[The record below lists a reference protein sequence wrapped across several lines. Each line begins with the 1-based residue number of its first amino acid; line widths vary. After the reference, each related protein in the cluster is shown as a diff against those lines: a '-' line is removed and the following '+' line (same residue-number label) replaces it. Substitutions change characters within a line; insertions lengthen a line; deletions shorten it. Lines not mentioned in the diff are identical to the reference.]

1 MVDMLTACPSADVRQ
16 FILLP
21 QTDLEREVNPALVQS
36 EFWKH
41 GCTHRITDESR
52 EIQNARQASDWRLLA
67 ERASKEMDP
76 GEADKR
82 FVLELSCVLD
92 GQQRQ
97 TLHFRLKTLM
107 RIDHDCRRSTG
118 WRPSCANALRLAERL
133 LSSIAILICL
143 FPAALRAQTSGETNA
158 SPFSFTSS
166 LSFCSQSAHGCSA
179 NPAAI
184 PLQDPNDIAV
194 KRHNGGAQYRVEDTE
209 ALSRDR
215 D

>member
-1 MVDMLTACPSADVRQ
+1 MLTACPSADVRQ

-97 TLHFRLKTLM
+97 TLHFRSKTKDVLPVVE
-107 RIDHDCRRSTG
+107 H
-118 WRPSCANALRLAERL
+118 WRTMDAIQ
-133 LSSIAILICL
+133 SISGNRDL
-143 FPAALRAQTSGETNA
+143 FA
-158 SPFSFTSS
+158 
-166 LSFCSQSAHGCSA
+166 
-179 NPAAI
+179 
-184 PLQDPNDIAV
+184 
-194 KRHNGGAQYRVEDTE
+194 
-209 ALSRDR
+209 
-215 D
+215 